1 MFSIHV
7 ETVDNVAVIQCE
19 GSMVHSEA
27 AFLLRDAITSQR
39 HARVVVVELSE
50 VHITGGGAL
59 GMFVYV
65 QRWALDHDIK
75 LKLFNPSN
83 TLRDRLERASM
94 STFDIASADE
104 IIALLD
110 RAEEARKGQ
119 RRSRHTQPLPLPQP
133 LGKSEYHL
141 S

>member
-7 ETVDNVAVIQCE
+7 ETVDDVAVIQCE
-19 GSMVHSEA
+19 GRMVRSEA
-27 AFLLRDAITSQR
+27 AFLFRDAIMSQR

-59 GMFVYV
+59 GMLVYL

-75 LKLFNPSN
+75 LRLFNPPN

-104 IIALLD
+104 IIDLLD

-119 RRSRHTQPLPLPQP
+119 RRSPHTQPLRPPQP
-133 LGKSEYHL
+133 WGGSEYHL
-141 S
+141 R

>member
-7 ETVDNVAVIQCE
+7 ETVDDLAVIQCE
-19 GSMVHSEA
+19 GRLARSEA
-27 AFLLRDAITSQR
+27 AFLLRDTIMSQR

-50 VHITGGGAL
+50 VHITAGGAL
-59 GMFVYV
+59 GMLVYL

-94 STFDIASADE
+94 SPFDIASADE

-110 RAEEARKGQ
+110 RAEEVWKGQ
-119 RRSRHTQPLPLPQP
+119 RRSRHTQPLRPPQP
-133 LGKSEYHL
+133 LGASEYHL
-141 S
+141 R